1 MLMVRRKTG
10 RWIHCIH
17 EKTGEAISLQ
27 IREIC
32 RVGSEFQ
39 VTVAIQ
45 DDPHNYKVLKQG
57 ERDRPPQDTRPP
69 PHRRPP
75 PE

>member
-1 MLMVRRKTG
+1 MLMVRRKIG

-27 IREIC
+27 VHEVTL
-32 RVGSEFQ
+32 VGSTYQ

-45 DDPHNYKVLKQG
+45 DDDHNYRVLKPGDHDQCPLEG
-57 ERDRPPQDTRPP
+57 RPP
-69 PHRRPP
+69 P